1 MEKTLS
7 VSHLTVNYDEVPA
20 LQDVSTT
27 FPPQTITA
35 VIGASGCG
43 KTTLLH
49 TLNRMTEC
57 LPHASVVGE
66 MRLGEENLRDLPLE
80 QLRQRV
86 GLVFQTPTPFPLSV
100 FQNLSYVPRY
110 QGIRDKKT
118 LEKLAREKLDLV
130 GLWYELDGNFRRNA
144 LTLSGGQQQRLCIA
158 RALTAKP
165 DVLLLDEPCS
175 ALDVKSTAVIEELL
189 LRLQAS
195 YTIIIVTH
203 NLAQARRI
211 SQKTLFLH
219 EGSLREEAPTDQLF
233 LHPQVRETQDFLSG
247 VFG

>member
-1 MEKTLS
+1 MEKALTINQ
-7 VSHLTVNYDEVPA
+7 LTVTYDGVPA

-27 FPPQTITA
+27 FSPHKITA
-35 VIGASGCG
+35 IIGASGCG

-49 TLNRMTEC
+49 TLNRMTEQ
-57 LPHASVVGE
+57 LPHARVAGE
-66 MRLGEENLRDLPLE
+66 MRLGDENLCALPLE
-80 QLRQRV
+80 QLRQRI
-86 GLVFQTPTPFPLSV
+86 GLVFQTPTPFPLSI

-110 QGIRDKKT
+110 QGIRNKKA
-118 LEKLAREKLDLV
+118 LEQRARELLELV
-130 GLWYELDGNFRRNA
+130 GLWDELDGNLRRNA

-158 RALTAKP
+158 RALTAEP

-175 ALDVKSTAVIEELL
+175 ALDVKSTAVIEDLL
-189 LRLQAS
+189 LRLQDS

-219 EGSLREEAPTDQLF
+219 EGKLIEEAATDQLF
-233 LHPQVRETQDFLSG
+233 LHPQVKETQAFLSG